1 MFTVEGAK
9 AAAKSLIE
17 GSYIGL
23 GTGTTLGA
31 TTEVPMGT
39 STNYERVKCHWSTNT
54 SNTDT
59 EANIQLD
66 TSYGTGGVSEGV
78 DPVTGLPYII
88 VQLRNYNTFMFND
101 ADNPAASQGDIVWGV
116 ITVIYL
122 FSGASVSGSDKLYEG
137 QLTSGGQTT
146 SITVHQGDRP
156 RFSADNNAFT
166 IQLKFQQV

>member
-17 GSYIGL
+17 NSYIGL

-31 TTEVPMGT
+31 TTEVPMGV
-39 STNYERVKCHWSTNT
+39 STNYARVKCNWSTDT

-66 TSYGTGGVSEGV
+66 TIYGTGGVSEGV

-101 ADNPAASQGDIVWGV
+101 ADNPSASQGAVVWGE
-116 ITVIYL
+116 ITTLYL
-122 FSGASVSGSDKLYEG
+122 FPAATGSYSTVLYEG

-146 SITVHQGDRP
+146 SITVYQGDRP
-156 RFSADNNAFT
+156 RFSADNKAFT